1 MLFDKIDKKDKA
13 MKIIREKYKVIQML
27 ETERQNKKGRYL
39 KEIEKI
45 DKYYNTKTNAIKTE
59 LVRIA
64 IDNELMKK
72 EDVLV
77 EE

>member
-13 MKIIREKYKVIQML
+13 MKIIREKYKLIQML
-27 ETERQNKKGRYL
+27 EAERNVKRDRYL

-45 DKYYNTKTNAIKTE
+45 DKHYNSKTNAIKTE
-59 LVRIA
+59 LVKIA

-77 EE
+77 EG